1 MFLEFY
7 ARKFIEE
14 KKKKRTRKNLYN
26 YINKDAIE
34 EKRRKRNRLNS
45 SIIDSDLINTK
56 TKIEMKI
63 EDTLI
68 EPDFRNLSE
77 RLKFCPKIATYI
89 IKEVIDAAFPNSD
102 LRNME
107 YQEIF
112 MEMYKLRSGGEY
124 IGHFMYYTE
133 YPNKLDNFRYRLKS
147 NYKPKVEENNLLI
160 RALTQNYNYER
171 NLDRK
176 RNFVSN
182 RHTKSF
188 QKYDYTDINEAE
200 FFRRIKKEL
209 KKSPKTESE
218 IILC

>member
-7 ARKFIEE
+7 ACKFIEE

-34 EKRRKRNRLNS
+34 EKRRKRNRLND
-45 SIIDSDLINTK
+45 SIIDYDLINTK

-112 MEMYKLRSGGEY
+112 MEMYKLRTGGEY
-124 IGHFMYYTE
+124 RTFYV
-133 YPNKLDNFRYRLKS
+133 LYRISK
-147 NYKPKVEENNLLI
+147 
-160 RALTQNYNYER
+160 
-171 NLDRK
+171 
-176 RNFVSN
+176 
-182 RHTKSF
+182 
-188 QKYDYTDINEAE
+188 
-200 FFRRIKKEL
+200 
-209 KKSPKTESE
+209 
-218 IILC
+218 